1 MKAKELTAIQAQL
14 QAEKAELQA
23 LESNAKASADTVE
36 LDQSRMGRLT
46 RMDALQGQQMALEAA
61 RRRQQQLVAIDGA
74 LQRLAAG
81 EFGDCFVCGE
91 QISQQRLSFDPTSTR
106 CMDCVDKA

>member
-1 MKAKELTAIQAQL
+1 MQAKELTAIREQLLAQ
-14 QAEKAELQA
+14 QSELRA
-23 LESNAKASADTVE
+23 LEANAKASADTVE

-46 RMDALQGQQMALEAA
+46 RMDALQGQQMALDAA

-91 QISQQRLSFDPTSTR
+91 EISGQRLSFDPTSTR
-106 CMDCVDKA
+106 CMDCVDK